1 MHSFALLASSNALVL
16 SEKEINEEGPLYVR
30 LKGRRAGFM
39 GWLLTLIG
47 IDAWSEFNVYAD
59 HIEFRQ
65 GSLSGKLNDLY
76 PLSSV
81 SNVGTGIINPF
92 LYMLVAVFC
101 ALGAISTLIAA
112 IAGSGSSGWMLFII
126 FLLLLVG
133 AFFKYKMGRTM
144 MAYVITDGGTI
155 GSIFVKRS
163 MIEDKTLSEEEID
176 RIIAILTKL
185 VREKHS

>member
-1 MHSFALLASSNALVL
+1 M
-16 SEKEINEEGPLYVR
+16 
-30 LKGRRAGFM
+30 
-39 GWLLTLIG
+39 
-47 IDAWSEFNVYAD
+47 
-59 HIEFRQ
+59 
-65 GSLSGKLNDLY
+65 
-76 PLSSV
+76 
-81 SNVGTGIINPF
+81 INPF

-101 ALGAISTLIAA
+101 ALGAIGTLIAA
-112 IAGSGSSGWMLFII
+112 IAGTGSSGWMLFII
-126 FLLLLVG
+126 FLLLLAG
-133 AFFKYKMGRTM
+133 ALFKYKMGRTM